1 MTGMKV
7 LMLVVL
13 LLVNLEVRPNTT
25 TTTTPTTLTT
35 TGWTSITLTA
45 STTQTALATTATA
58 TSETTTTAMATNGTA
73 MKTTTTT
80 TTATATTAEKNK
92 TTGVTVSQST
102 NVKSQKVRNT
112 RTHIKENTG
121 EGCREE
127 DDPKERDRF
136 PRRCRRR
143 LPAPLRPA
151 RGPDSPRV
159 YSCPERGG
167 SPAAPRDSVNQRQ
180 TNLISI
186 KIYLIQLGRRS
197 SESLLIELPIKSA
210 VFFVWERITFFMNC
224 GRTKAAE

>member
-25 TTTTPTTLTT
+25 TTTTPTTVTT

-45 STTQTALATTATA
+45 STTQTALATMATA

-73 MKTTTTT
+73 MTTTTTT
-80 TTATATTAEKNK
+80 TTATTTEKNK

-112 RTHIKENTG
+112 RTHLKGNTG

-127 DDPKERDRF
+127 DDPTERDRF

-197 SESLLIELPIKSA
+197 SESLLIELPIKLA

>member
-1 MTGMKV
+1 
-7 LMLVVL
+7 MLVVL

-80 TTATATTAEKNK
+80 TTMTATATTAEKNK